1 MIVAFMLSVA
11 TITSAEGKD
20 WKYGVKSGGQKKYTK
35 DNSGGMKNLPKR
47 VGVQKKYYRKTTRY
61 WKYSGADNQGKLEHI
76 TESESNYRPT
86 DRYQK
91 W

>member
-1 MIVAFMLSVA
+1 MLALVLLA
-11 TITSAEGKD
+11 VKTTEAEE
-20 WKYGVKSGGQKKYTK
+20 WKSGVVSGGQRAKLTK
-35 DNSGGMKNLPKR
+35 QNSGGERNYRAPAVRTLP
-47 VGVQKKYYRKTTRY
+47 KKYYRKTTRY

-76 TESESNYRPT
+76 TESESNYIPR